1 MQWNQFLFPAPTSSY
16 KSSGFIGDIIYI
28 PKYSRCEKTF
38 ELKQFD
44 GLDKDEIDPNDKIMK
59 LAMQHQR
66 TDKVEK
72 LSRAEVQKLIKVKDE
87 SSDTSVP
94 SEKVG
99 YAEKVAEVQVQVQQ
113 VN

>member
-1 MQWNQFLFPAPTSSY
+1 
-16 KSSGFIGDIIYI
+16 
-28 PKYSRCEKTF
+28 
-38 ELKQFD
+38 
-44 GLDKDEIDPNDKIMK
+44 
-59 LAMQHQR
+59 MQHQR

-99 YAEKVAEVQVQVQQ
+99 YAEKVAEVQVQIQQ